1 ARAEQTLPNRTGQH
15 SGSLMAIHPAAPF
28 LYKLV
33 LRGTEAPWRLIAS
46 LQDPT
51 ASTGDDEFDARLV
64 GHSPAVDI
72 WGDRIGLIARHR
84 RLASAAA
91 AFLTIDPNITRH
103 LQGGDLLWLGR
114 TGAAAL
120 GAAVSRDD
128 ARVRDAGA

>member
-15 SGSLMAIHPAAPF
+15 SGSLIAIHPAATF

-91 AFLTIDPNITRH
+91 AFRRRRPPGRRTRTFPGFS
-103 LQGGDLLWLGR
+103 GGASCYASCVR
-114 TGAAAL
+114 APP
-120 GAAVSRDD
+120 VS
-128 ARVRDAGA
+128 VRQ